1 MYPKATTF
9 SCLGVP
15 ICRADSLSWILQSW
29 VLQIHQHN
37 DQVLLSSPIFVG
49 WVPDTQIVSYL
60 LHSCHSIFQQRL
72 PFNVPDLNVTLPRRS
87 KFAKLSLEK
96 SDIDFALRTSL
107 DDGLVAGGGTPV
119 SLLTCWLMKRKCH
132 SWSRPNLIDTC
143 SKSLP
148 LAISEP
154 FLILLSAGP
163 VVQFFNPVSENS
175 PVTGTMPLMVPLN
188 SISLTSST
196 LNIPTHISCTA
207 SIDQTRIW
215 IAGSLRQLH

>member
-1 MYPKATTF
+1 MF
-9 SCLGVP
+9 LLGP
-15 ICRADSLSWILQSW
+15 THICRADSLSWILQSW

-49 WVPDTQIVSYL
+49 WVPDRQIVSYL
-60 LHSCHSIFQQRL
+60 LHLCHSIFQQRL
-72 PFNVPDLNVTLPRRS
+72 PFNIPDLNVTLARGG
-87 KFAKLSLEK
+87 KFAKLSLDN
-96 SDIDFALRTSL
+96 SDVDFALRTSL
-107 DDGLVAGGGTPV
+107 DDGLMAGGGKLKLLFRFSPV
-119 SLLTCWLMKRKCH
+119 GSWRGRKCH
-132 SWSRPNLIDTC
+132 SWSRPDLIDTC

-154 FLILLSAGP
+154 FLISLSARP

-196 LNIPTHISCTA
+196 LNIPTHISWTA